1 MAGMIDEARNA
12 PAPASGKEG
21 SLTVTADKV
30 RGQMA
35 LQGDMADQYDRIV
48 LAAKKIMYSKQM
60 EPEMKKLLQG
70 PGSDGQKIGQGVVA
84 VMGMLYTYMNGAMP
98 PQLIIPA
105 ATELV
110 ADAADFLSKAGLK
123 ITDDD
128 VAEGMATM
136 IEEIL
141 GRAGINPEQIPEL
154 LQQQQQQQ
162 PSPQAQQAQPAVAPD
177 GRPMGV

>member
-154 LQQQQQQQ
+154 LQQQQQ

>member
-1 MAGMIDEARNA
+1 MAGMINEARNA
-12 PAPASGKEG
+12 PGPVSGKQG
-21 SLTVTADKV
+21 SLTVTADGV
-30 RGQMA
+30 RSKMS

-48 LAAKKIMYSKQM
+48 LAAKKIMYSDQM
-60 EPEMKKLLQG
+60 KPRMLALLKG
-70 PGSDGQKIGQGVVA
+70 PGTDGEKIGQGVVG
-84 VMGMLYTYMNGAMP
+84 VMGVLYTYMNGAMP

-110 ADAADFLSKAGLK
+110 ADAAEFLSKAGLQ

-141 GRAGINPEQIPEL
+141 GRAGISPEQIPQL
-154 LQQQQQQQ
+154 LQQAQQ
-162 PSPQAQQAQPAVAPD
+162 PQPDQGAPAQPEQGAPAQEA
-177 GRPMGV
+177 